1 MNRNIFKFLSIIF
14 FCLLLLLGISY
25 IDLKNKLDNYNSNLV
40 GTYSNNYPIESNKNF
55 SFLFDNRY
63 IISNSF
69 KIFDEGIY
77 SRKDDFIYELNSKSG
92 KKYYV
97 IKGIV
102 KGSEG
107 IYYFDDELKTYVS
120 LPKLSN
126 VPINV
131 IPGDNK

>member
-1 MNRNIFKFLSIIF
+1 MNRNMLKFLLIIF

-25 IDLKNKLDNYNSNLV
+25 IDLKNKLDNYNGNLV

-97 IKGIV
+97 IRG
-102 KGSEG
+102 
-107 IYYFDDELKTYVS
+107 
-120 LPKLSN
+120 
-126 VPINV
+126 
-131 IPGDNK
+131 